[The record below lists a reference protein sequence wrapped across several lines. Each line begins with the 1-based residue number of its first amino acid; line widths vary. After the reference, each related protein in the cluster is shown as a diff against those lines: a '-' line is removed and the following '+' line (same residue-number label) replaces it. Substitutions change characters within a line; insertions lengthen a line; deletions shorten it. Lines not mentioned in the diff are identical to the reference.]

1 MKTKINQISNSV
13 IIEKNITRGATTK
26 GQVCGNT
33 VLTRVIRKRLTDH
46 FGAKI

>member
-13 IIEKNITRGATTK
+13 IIEKNTARGASTK
-26 GQVCGNT
+26 GHVCGNT
-33 VLTRVIRKRLTDH
+33 VLTRVIRERLTDH